1 MPTLLNDLRLALRT
15 FLKRPGFTV
24 PVIVTLALGIGA
36 NTAVFTVVYNLLL
49 KPFPFPEPER
59 VVRVYDT
66 PCGR

>member
-1 MPTLLNDLRLALRT
+1 MPTLLNDVRLALRM